1 MSKRSLSDAQLD
13 AMAAGARPRT
23 DWTIM
28 GLSPAVLYCKRTNH
42 GVTRAA
48 DQYGTW
54 HDQWCCYVAEARHTW
69 ARELPPQLHVRHVPS
84 EAVPV
89 TVSEWSVTA
98 SGYILTEREEFLLD
112 AGIGVPFHPAFAG
125 LIDDKPRELLQRK
138 LVQHRRNVCEAK
150 HRTYVDHA
158 GKPLCDTL
166 LRLVIQGRYPL
177 PEVARRLQLT
187 PERVESHLLRALRDV
202 WGWRRD
208 ELNELSGRRVQKE
221 AA

>member
-54 HDQWCCYVAEARHTW
+54 HDQWCCYVHEARYTW
-69 ARELPPQLHVRHVPS
+69 ARELPPQLHVRYVPS
-84 EAVPV
+84 ETELVAG
-89 TVSEWSVTA
+89 SE
-98 SGYILTEREEFLLD
+98 LLD
-112 AGIGVPFHPAFAG
+112 SGIGPSFHPSFAAY
-125 LIDDKPRELLQRK
+125 LDDPRELLQRK
-138 LVQHRRNVCEAK
+138 LNQHRRNCCEAK
-150 HRTYVDHA
+150 HRDYVDHA
-158 GKPLCDTL
+158 RGPLCHLMLSD
-166 LRLVIQGRYPL
+166 VIKGRRP
-177 PEVARRLQLT
+177 VAWLSREYQLT